1 MNADLP
7 VHRTNSQRGAALIV
21 SMVMLAVITLIGVMA
36 MRNSRL
42 EWLMTNNSRFQTDAA
57 MRARSAVRDGEIT
70 VISTPSASIIW
81 DSTPGFYN
89 SATLTN
95 TKDPRK
101 TSNWSNISAITA
113 VTLSPARYIVE
124 YLEQSCLANSPPYNT
139 AIVCTS
145 VPGSIYLRMSSYRVW
160 ALATDGKGAARIAQ
174 STFRKIDNPNPD
186 LSIGGNTLP
195 AGITYQRI
203 AYTTANN
210 D

>member
-7 VHRTNSQRGAALIV
+7 ILRTNSQRGVALIV
-21 SMVMLAVITLIGVMA
+21 SMVMLAVITLTGVMA

-57 MRARSAVRDGEIT
+57 MRAGSAVREGENT

-81 DSTPGFYN
+81 DATPGFYN
-89 SATLTN
+89 SATLIN

-101 TSNWSNISAITA
+101 TSNWNNIAAIA
-113 VTLSPARYIVE
+113 AANLSPASYIVE
-124 YLEQSCLANSPPYNT
+124 YLEQSCLANSPPYTT
-139 AIVCTS
+139 AIACAS
-145 VPGSIYLRMSSYRVW
+145 APGLIYLRISSYRVW
-160 ALATDGKGAARIAQ
+160 ALASDGKGAARIAQ